1 MDNQLPKPLIIIIS
15 LIQGILLTLI
25 YRSVE
30 NDVWPSTAPVW
41 LVSLTTF
48 VVVFPLLFL
57 LVVTKKNALHA
68 VKYLLPFTLLLSFL
82 GAYVGFQQ
90 EPVEYVNN
98 WVVVAVFSFTAL
110 IACFK
115 VLMYIQLRLSKESVT
130 YSTLFKTSWRNFI
143 IFAESWL
150 FVLIFWGIL
159 HLGSSLFLVLKI
171 DVFQQLLKEDW
182 FVIPVLTLAFGFAT
196 LIFRNIVDTVDNI
209 ATILQTLIKFLLP
222 ALTIVSL
229 GFLSTLPFAGLD
241 NLWETGKG
249 SLLVMWLQALT
260 LFFVNA
266 VYQGASNH
274 RPYHNIL
281 HRIIF
286 IGIALLPI
294 YSVISAYGLWLR
306 IDQYGLS
313 IDRCWAVLV
322 CFILSCFSIG
332 YLAGIINKRDA
343 WLTVLS
349 KVNIAMSLVILSIV
363 LLVNTP
369 LLNFQSIVASSQ
381 LSRLDNGDVTKDNFD
396 YHYFGQQLG
405 RQGYLAM
412 QVLKETLKDTHP
424 EKVIVIDRM
433 YTNVKVQSKETV
445 TQVEFEQ
452 EATFWPSRN
461 AFSEEFIQTIYRTET
476 EHKWSNVKKNSYYFL
491 AIDLNGDG
499 GNNFI
504 VIKENNHSTS
514 GQLWQKNNNRWDSLY
529 MNSDNPEKIKYLK
542 NLVLANEVN
551 VKERKWKTL
560 QIGDLTFKVAN

>member
-68 VKYLLPFTLLLSFL
+68 VKYLLSFTLLLSFL

-90 EPVEYVNN
+90 EPVEYVSN

-115 VLMYIQLRLSKESVT
+115 ALIYIQLRLSKESVT
-130 YSTLFKTSWRNFI
+130 YSALFKTSWRNFI